1 MEPDFSSLYS
11 QLNLSPDCTLE
22 ELQHAYRRRVGELH
36 PDRGGDAATQDDA
49 QQQLAGLILQY
60 KTAVQFHRV
69 HGRLPGSPR
78 GAGTPDG
85 TTEAGHRL
93 ADRPAHA
100 SPPARP
106 GESGTATRNG
116 WLAALLIALA
126 LYLLLSGL
134 DERAG
139 MSGSDSTR
147 QENADASTVAGPQ
160 SAQLRLGMDAA
171 AVLQVQGTPTRM
183 GTSVW
188 EYGPSWV
195 RFEKGKL
202 VEWHSSPLYRLKTAQ
217 PQSAVP

>member
-11 QLNLSPDCTLE
+11 QLNLAPDCTLE

-36 PDRGGDAATQDDA
+36 PDRGGAAAAQGDA
-49 QQQLAGLILQY
+49 QQQLAGLIMQY
-60 KTAVQFHRV
+60 KTAVQFYRV

-78 GAGTPDG
+78 GGGAK
-85 TTEAGHRL
+85 EAGHRL
-93 ADRPAHA
+93 ADRPPHA
-100 SPPARP
+100 SSPKRP
-106 GESGTATRNG
+106 GEGSVATRNG

-126 LYLLLSGL
+126 LYLLLSSL
-134 DERAG
+134 DERAD
-139 MSGSDSTR
+139 MSGSDSAR
-147 QENADASTVAGPQ
+147 NESADASTAAGPQ
-160 SAQLRLGMDAA
+160 HDQLQLGMDAST
-171 AVLQVQGTPTRM
+171 VLQVQGTPTRM
-183 GTSVW
+183 STSVW